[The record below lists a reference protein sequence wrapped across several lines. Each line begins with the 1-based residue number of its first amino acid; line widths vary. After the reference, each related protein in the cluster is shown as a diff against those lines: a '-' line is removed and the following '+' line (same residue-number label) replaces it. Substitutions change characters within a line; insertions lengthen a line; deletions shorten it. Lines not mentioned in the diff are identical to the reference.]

1 MLDILEEGTSP
12 YRVLFQGLK
21 KEGIIQSK
29 VRDEEN
35 EDKEGEKEDRKRIG
49 KDEKE
54 KEKERKK
61 ESPRRERTRS
71 FEDDPKR
78 IYLREYRQIRD
89 VFDEF
94 LKRRR
99 TGTLSQSEELH
110 VSLPKTNVDLAHS
123 HIGTPTRRLP
133 KFTLSDSTGLR
144 ESDGGAKVVP
154 RSSGGGAG
162 GGGEGGERT
171 SKSKKREALVDSL
184 LERRQEEEQK
194 EIEKQK
200 FENEQERKRKIK
212 REKIKFLAHTKNEQ
226 SIIERSASYLK
237 VPPSFLKLPPPPPNS
252 FIKLHFP
259 RKKFLERQEHDAS
272 LAPTELFDLKELLG
286 KGYCLLYLLTSKFN
300 SFFLE
305 KKDLWTCLSGDT

>member
-1 MLDILEEGTSP
+1 VLDILEEGTSP

-21 KEGIIQSK
+21 KEEIIQSK
-29 VRDEEN
+29 VRDGEN
-35 EDKEGEKEDRKRIG
+35 VETKGEKDTKKLG
-49 KDEKE
+49 KGE

-99 TGTLSQSEELH
+99 SGVLSQSEELH
-110 VSLPKTNVDLAHS
+110 ICLPPKANVDLAHS

-133 KFTLSDSTGLR
+133 KFTLSDSAGLG
-144 ESDGGAKVVP
+144 ESDSGTKMVP
-154 RSSGGGAG
+154 RSGGGGG

-171 SKSKKREALVDSL
+171 SKSKKREALVNSL
-184 LERRQEEEQK
+184 LERRQQEEQK
-194 EIEKQK
+194 EIEKQRL
-200 FENEQERKRKIK
+200 ENEQERKRKIK

-237 VPPSFLKLPPPPPNS
+237 VTLLPPSFLKLPPPQEQ
-252 FIKLHFP
+252 LH
-259 RKKFLERQEHDAS
+259 
-272 LAPTELFDLKELLG
+272 
-286 KGYCLLYLLTSKFN
+286 
-300 SFFLE
+300 
-305 KKDLWTCLSGDT
+305 